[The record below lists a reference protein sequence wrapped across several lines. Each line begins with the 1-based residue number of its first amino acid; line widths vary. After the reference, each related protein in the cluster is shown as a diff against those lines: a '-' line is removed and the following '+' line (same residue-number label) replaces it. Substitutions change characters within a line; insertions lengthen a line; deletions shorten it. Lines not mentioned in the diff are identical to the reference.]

1 MDVAKSRHSPDR
13 AHDAVDAR
21 KIRMFNGLNRSGP
34 AQGGDGPAVALQKAR
49 AALGA
54 STGATRI
61 GNLGYGI
68 FSTTGI

>member
-1 MDVAKSRHSPDR
+1 MDVAKSRHTPDR

-21 KIRMFNGLNRSGP
+21 KIRMFNGLNRSGQ
-34 AQGGDGPAVALQKAR
+34 AQGGDGPAVAMQEAR

-54 STGATRI
+54 STGAPRI
-61 GNLGYGI
+61 GNLGFDF